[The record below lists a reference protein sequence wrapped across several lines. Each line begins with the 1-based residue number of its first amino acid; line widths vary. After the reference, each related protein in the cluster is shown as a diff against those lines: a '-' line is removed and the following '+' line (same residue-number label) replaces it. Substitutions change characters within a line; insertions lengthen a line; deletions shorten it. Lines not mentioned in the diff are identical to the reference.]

1 MPAAGRQ
8 EEPPLLLWSVK
19 RASEPQNGALGIM
32 LERVTECIWGAFLAA
47 QVITALLRA
56 LRSLPARNLSSLKAP
71 HESAP
76 RCLCGQLGKERAF
89 PFAISQAGCICPVS
103 PGRRVS
109 LPEPRLSL
117 HCCSRAQPQP
127 IRKTRTL
134 QSPLKGGF
142 TNGKKKGASR
152 PP

>member
-1 MPAAGRQ
+1 M
-8 EEPPLLLWSVK
+8 
-19 RASEPQNGALGIM
+19 
-32 LERVTECIWGAFLAA
+32 
-47 QVITALLRA
+47 ITARLRA
-56 LRSLPARNLSSLKAP
+56 LLPTRNLSSLKAP

-76 RCLCGQLGKERAF
+76 RCLPGQLGKERAF

-109 LPEPRLSL
+109 LPEPRLSP
-117 HCCSRAQPQP
+117 HCCSRAQSQP

-142 TNGKKKGASR
+142 INGKRKGHQGLPR
-152 PP
+152 GKFPPQFNGRRRKGMSVNWFGVRSSLEGEQKILLSFETAGTE